1 MDNIVTYNRRFYF
14 MENKYAKLLKCA
26 VVFVI
31 IILAV
36 LSIMITGVI
45 NDKDNEQN
53 NALYAK
59 DRPTLDDVFESTG
72 EYVRNHKNLL
82 KEATKSLKTFK
93 YPDHL
98 VVAQIGDVPL
108 TISELE
114 FRKGLY
120 ASVNPA
126 KGTNDIFNEL
136 VENKIFINEAVQR
149 GLLPTNAEIDEFLS
163 IHKEKY
169 KSDPEYRDGVD
180 KLIQS
185 WGISEDEYWQEYEW
199 YNAYQIIVMD
209 KVYKDVIS
217 EAENKSK
224 LPIIR
229 IGDNNSEVMK
239 KQELQKSYW
248 VQYTMK
254 LKKQADVK
262 VNNKFVN
269 ELNFD
274 PNKWYSS

>member
-149 GLLPTNAEIDEFLS
+149 GEAGIGCS
-163 IHKEKY
+163 R
-169 KSDPEYRDGVD
+169 PEVRFFSG
-180 KLIQS
+180 
-185 WGISEDEYWQEYEW
+185 
-199 YNAYQIIVMD
+199 
-209 KVYKDVIS
+209 
-217 EAENKSK
+217 
-224 LPIIR
+224 
-229 IGDNNSEVMK
+229 
-239 KQELQKSYW
+239 
-248 VQYTMK
+248 TH
-254 LKKQADVK
+254 
-262 VNNKFVN
+262 
-269 ELNFD
+269 
-274 PNKWYSS
+274 

>member
-1 MDNIVTYNRRFYF
+1 
-14 MENKYAKLLKCA
+14 MENKHANFLKCA
-26 VVFVI
+26 VVFII
-31 IILAV
+31 IILAG
-36 LSIMITGVI
+36 LSIMITVVI
-45 NDKDNEQN
+45 NDKDNGQN
-53 NALYAK
+53 NVLYAK
-59 DRPTLDDVFESTG
+59 DCQTLDDVFKSTG
-72 EYVRNHKNLL
+72 EYVRNHKNLF
-82 KEATKSLKTFK
+82 KEATKSVTTFR

-114 FRKGLY
+114 FRKGIY
-120 ASVNPA
+120 VSVNPA

-136 VENKIFINEAVQR
+136 VENKIFINEAVQK

-169 KSDPEYRDGVD
+169 KSDLGYRDGVD

-199 YNAYQIIVMD
+199 YNAYQIIVID

-217 EAENKSK
+217 EAEHKSE
-224 LPIIR
+224 LPIT
-229 IGDNNSEVMK
+229 GTSDNSSEVMK

-248 VQYTMK
+248 HQYTME

-262 VNNKFVN
+262 VNNNFAN
-269 ELNFD
+269 ELSLD